1 MGLEEFEWSY
11 ILARS
16 GDEYQPGIFRTH
28 SLVWFGR
35 FGLGRVDGEEVGGI
49 SGPSLNEGG
58 PHTAIWL
65 MPPPLNSPDR
75 NRGNTEAG
83 ESL

>member
-1 MGLEEFEWSY
+1 MVINTSLGYLGP
-11 ILARS
+11 ILWF
-16 GDEYQPGIFRTH
+16 G
-28 SLVWFGR
+28 LVWFGR
-35 FGLGRVDGEEVGGI
+35 FGLGRVDGEEGGGI